1 MQNDKTDHNQQHFE
15 TLEAEVREAL
25 AQGVHTRETIRQLTL
40 NAMNAH
46 HIDLASLQRIITA
59 ILQGVH
65 DGAEQ
70 QLQQVMSQT
79 QTAKTQINEAVAGLD
94 SALAGLAQASK
105 LAVEEAAGQAKKF
118 SETELKRTHAE
129 LESLESLFLDTLH
142 NTASAAQG
150 LVADILHDLSRH
162 AKNNGTAVGLQLVDT
177 LETFKQQMTSIGHAQ
192 LETGVNLAH
201 ATADLIGKIA
211 SGVLSG
217 INEQIKNTKNG

>member
-1 MQNDKTDHNQQHFE
+1 MENDKTDNNQQYFE

-25 AQGVHTRETIRQLTL
+25 AKGVHTRETIRRLTL
-40 NAMNAH
+40 SAMNAH
-46 HIDLASLQRIITA
+46 HIDLASLQRIVTA

-94 SALAGLAQASK
+94 SALAGFAQASK
-105 LAVEEAAGQAKKF
+105 LAVEEAASQAKKF
-118 SETELKRTHAE
+118 SDTELKRAHSE
-129 LESLESLFLDTLH
+129 LESLEDLFLDTLH

-150 LVADILHDLSRH
+150 SMADILHDLGRH
-162 AKNNGTAVGLQLVDT
+162 AKNNGTAVGLQLVET
-177 LETFKQQMTSIGHAQ
+177 LAIFKQQITSIGHAQ
-192 LETGVNLAH
+192 LEPGINLAH

-211 SGVLSG
+211 GGVLSG
-217 INEQIKNTKNG
+217 INEQMKNTKN